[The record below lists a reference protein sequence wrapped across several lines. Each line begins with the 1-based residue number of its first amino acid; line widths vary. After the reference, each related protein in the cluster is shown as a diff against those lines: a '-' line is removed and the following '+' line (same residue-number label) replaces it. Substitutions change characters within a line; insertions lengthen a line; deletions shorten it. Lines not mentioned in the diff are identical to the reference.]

1 METNLKLHSSWSWMN
16 ECVCGQREMEWREA
30 VMAHTQT
37 KKVGGAK
44 KQKSVC
50 VCVCAFPAPYRE
62 GLAHEAAT
70 IKVIST
76 FKVQY

>member
-1 METNLKLHSSWSWMN
+1 M
-16 ECVCGQREMEWREA
+16 EA
-30 VMAHTQT
+30 VMAHTHT
-37 KKVGGAK
+37 NKKVGGAK
-44 KQKSVC
+44 NRREC
-50 VCVCAFPAPYRE
+50 VCVFPAPYRE

>member
-1 METNLKLHSSWSWMN
+1 
-16 ECVCGQREMEWREA
+16 
-30 VMAHTQT
+30 MAHTQT

-44 KQKSVC
+44 KQKS
-50 VCVCAFPAPYRE
+50 VCAFPAPYRE

>member
-1 METNLKLHSSWSWMN
+1 MCVWTEGNGVKGSRHGTHTN
-16 ECVCGQREMEWREA
+16 
-30 VMAHTQT
+30 
-37 KKVGGAK
+37 KKSGWGK
-44 KQKSVC
+44 KTEEC

>member
-1 METNLKLHSSWSWMN
+1 M
-16 ECVCGQREMEWREA
+16 
-30 VMAHTQT
+30 
-37 KKVGGAK
+37 
-44 KQKSVC
+44 SVC
-50 VCVCAFPAPYRE
+50 VDREKWSEGKPSWHTHKQKKWVGQKNKSVCAFPAPYRE